1 MRFFLTGDIQ
11 HPGVIDVE
19 AATPEEAVEKAEA
32 GLFIVHDEQ
41 ANLLAFQWDGGD
53 ITSDNEGVTA

>member
-19 AATPEEAVEKAEA
+19 AETAEEALEKAEA
-32 GLFIVHDEQ
+32 GLFIVHDEE
-41 ANLLAFQWDGGD
+41 ADCLAFKWDGGD
-53 ITSDNEGVTA
+53 IRRDEEGGS